1 MKVWSL
7 ALLFVGVLMSTQTYA
22 AGNPAAGQNKAAR
35 CLGCHGKDGV
45 AVIPGYPNLKGQDE
59 QYLVESMQA
68 YKQGHRTGGLA
79 GMMKSQVAGLSEQ
92 DIDDIAA
99 YFAHL

>member
-7 ALLFVGVLMSTQTYA
+7 ALVIGVCLSAQTYA

-45 AVIPGYPNLKGQDE
+45 AVIPGYPNLKGQNE

-68 YKQGHRTGGLA
+68 YKKGRRTGGLA
-79 GMMKSQVAGLSEQ
+79 GMMKSQVAGLSDQ

-99 YFAHL
+99 YFANL